1 MRIGIEAQRANNP
14 VKTGV
19 EHYVKELILQLAK
32 IDTENQYTLYLQTKP
47 ESWFLDLPKNFQIRV
62 MPFPIFWTQLR
73 LSLEMLLHPPD
84 VLFVPASTLPLIH
97 PRSVYTEHDV
107 AWIYYP
113 EIFTKSMLIFHKV
126 FSWLAR
132 RGATKIISISEST
145 KRDLVNYYKVDPQK
159 IAVVPHG
166 YTVTANLP
174 TQLPPAL
181 QEKLPYKYILFLST
195 LQPRKNLELLIDA
208 FRELK
213 TENPKLP
220 HKLVVVGK
228 PGWKF
233 QEILRKISENED
245 IVTYLGRIGDDE
257 RWPIYRGAD
266 MFIHP
271 SLYEGFGMWILEAF
285 ECGVPVAVANNS
297 SLPEVGGEAALYF
310 DPTSKAEMKAVMLRV
325 LNDAELRTVMIA
337 KGKLQ
342 LAKFSWEKCA
352 RETLTV
358 LESVKNG
365 ESKTN
370 KY

>member
-1 MRIGIEAQRANNP
+1 MRIGIEAERANNA

-19 EHYVKELILQLAK
+19 EHYAKELIQHLAA
-32 IDTENQYTLYLQTKP
+32 IDSQNEYTLYLQTAP
-47 ESWFLDLPKNFQIRV
+47 EQWFLNLPKNFKIKV
-62 MPFPIFWTQLR
+62 IPFPIFWTQLR
-73 LSLEMLLHPPD
+73 LSWEMLWHPPD

-97 PRSVYTEHDV
+97 PASVYTEHDV

-113 EIFTKSMLIFHKV
+113 EIFTKSMLWFHRI

-132 RGATKIISISEST
+132 HSSAKIIAISDST
-145 KRDLVNYYKVDPQK
+145 KKDLVNYYQVDPKK

-166 YTVTANLP
+166 YTKTENISH
-174 TQLPPAL
+174 QLAPELAA
-181 QEKLPYKYILFLST
+181 KLPEKYIMFLST

-213 TENPKLP
+213 TEHPEIP

-233 QEILRKISENED
+233 QEILIKISENED
-245 IVTYLGRIGDDE
+245 IVTYLGRVGDDD

-266 MFIHP
+266 LFIHP

-285 ECGVPVAVANNS
+285 ECSTPVAVANNS

-310 DPTSKAEMKAVMLRV
+310 DPKSKAEMKAVILRV
-325 LNDAELRTVMIA
+325 LSDPQLRADMVL
-337 KGKLQ
+337 KGKRQ
-342 LAKFSWEKCA
+342 LENFSWEKCA
-352 RETLTV
+352 GETLAV
-358 LESVKNG
+358 LESVGKKN
-365 ESKTN
+365 N
-370 KY
+370 L